1 MLASICIP
9 SYNRPKEVKRLLES
23 IDCNPNDIEIVIC
36 EDKSPLRIAIRN
48 EINKFKLKSN
58 YNVRYFENEYNLG
71 YDSNLRNLINISN
84 GEYVIFIGDD
94 DRFFPKAL
102 DKYITFL
109 RANTSAS
116 YILRSYYAEHPNG
129 NLELF
134 KYLAKSQNLIQSIE
148 NCSFLYKRTVSI
160 AGVTFKRK
168 IAEKLSTSKFDGT
181 LLYQLYL
188 VLEISYKEASAY
200 CDIPF
205 TIVAQT
211 FRLDKP
217 MFGTSKSET
226 RFSVGKVTPEN
237 SIAFTKGFFE
247 ISEYFD
253 KKYNKNVTKLIRLDL
268 SKYSYPILSIQRKN
282 GFFNFINY
290 TIKLGKETKINR
302 SIYYYIYAL
311 SLLIL
316 GERICD
322 LIILKIKNALGY
334 TPKL

>member
-1 MLASICIP
+1 MIVSICIP
-9 SYNRPKEVKRLLES
+9 SFNRPLELKRLLES
-23 IDCNPNDIEIVIC
+23 IDCNKDDIEIVIC
-36 EDKSPLRIAIRN
+36 EDKSPLRIEIRKVV
-48 EINKFKLKSN
+48 EKFSLLSSYVVKYYENKT
-58 YNVRYFENEYNLG
+58 NLG
-71 YDSNLRNLINISN
+71 YDGNLRNLINHSN
-84 GEYVIFIGDD
+84 GEFVIFMGDD

-102 DKYITFL
+102 DEYISFIKV
-109 RANTSAS
+109 NKDSH
-116 YILRSYYAEHPNG
+116 YILRSYYSEHPDG
-129 NLELF
+129 KLELF
-134 KYLAKSQNLIQSIE
+134 KYLNKSQTLKKSIK

-160 AGVTFKRK
+160 AGVTFRRK
-168 IAEKLSTSKFDGT
+168 TANYLSTSIFDGT

-188 VLEISYKEASAY
+188 VLEISYHNLTVF

-217 MFGTSKSET
+217 MFGTSKLET
-226 RFSVGKVTPEN
+226 KFSAGKVTPQN

-253 KKYNKNVTKLIRLDL
+253 KKYNQNITKIIRLDL

-282 GFFNFINY
+282 GFFNFIYYSIRLAN
-290 TIKLGKETKINR
+290 ETKINK
-302 SIYYYIYAL
+302 SFYYYLYTI

-322 LIILKIKNALGY
+322 KIILNIKRVLGY